1 MGVKRRDA
9 RKAHRSEHDDRAAA
23 GRQHGPP
30 DERLDRQQRVQRD
43 VGHDDK
49 PAFQRPHGARQ
60 GRGPISQPVA
70 NADQGPARLTPQVL
84 IDGFAKVFGRQ
95 SGFRKNHAKG
105 LAVAGYFDGNGDGAE
120 LSKAAVFRSARTP
133 VIGRFS
139 LAQYR
144 LRPLGGVG
152 STAGHCGGDVHR

>member
-1 MGVKRRDA
+1 M
-9 RKAHRSEHDDRAAA
+9 
-23 GRQHGPP
+23 
-30 DERLDRQQRVQRD
+30 
-43 VGHDDK
+43 
-49 PAFQRPHGARQ
+49 
-60 GRGPISQPVA
+60 
-70 NADQGPARLTPQVL
+70 L